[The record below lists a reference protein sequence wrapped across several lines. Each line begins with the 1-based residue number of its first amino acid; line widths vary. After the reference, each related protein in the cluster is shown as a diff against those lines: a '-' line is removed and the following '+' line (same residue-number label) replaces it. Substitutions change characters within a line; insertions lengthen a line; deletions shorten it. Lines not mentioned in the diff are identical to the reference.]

1 MELESENVKTFV
13 DMIKKALYNSNDDT
27 TLHIGMDRDDNDYEE
42 LHWHLVL
49 ELSNQ
54 TSNL

>member
-49 ELSNQ
+49 EL
-54 TSNL
+54 